1 MTDGDTRADLTDE
14 PAASSATTTTAPA
27 DAAPA
32 SSLRWWKEM
41 LIAGGFYL
49 VYTFVRNQFGSGGA
63 GDRDIALNHAKAI
76 IHIERSVGLWF
87 EPRLQQWYLDLPYDG
102 FIRVWN
108 IYYGSLHFIV
118 TIAVLVLAFRRIPFR
133 YAYYRTML
141 AGATAL
147 AIIGFATFSLMP
159 PRLLDES
166 VSEFGGC
173 YQKVECHEYDFVD
186 TLAVHGGLWEF
197 GSGGMSKVSN
207 QYAAMPSLH
216 FGWSSWC
223 AITFI
228 ACYRQRRWRWWAF
241 AYPATTLFC
250 ILITA
255 NHFWFDAIGGVAVL
269 LGGWAVAEL
278 FDRTKR
284 WWRDRRRSADA
295 PTAVATATH

>member
-14 PAASSATTTTAPA
+14 PAASTATTAPT
-27 DAAPA
+27 DTAPA
-32 SSLRWWKEM
+32 SPLRWWKEM

-49 VYTFVRNQFGSGGA
+49 VYTAVRNQFGSGGV

-87 EPRLQQWYLDLPYDG
+87 EPQLQKWYLDLPYEG

-118 TIAVLVLAFRRIPFR
+118 TIGVLVLAFRRIPFR
-133 YAYYRTML
+133 YPYYRTML

-147 AIIGFATFSLMP
+147 AIVGFATFSLMP

-166 VSEFGGC
+166 TSEFGGC
-173 YQKVECHEYDFVD
+173 YQKVECHQYGFVD

-197 GSGGMSKVSN
+197 GSGGMAKVSN

-223 AITFI
+223 AITFM
-228 ACYRQRRWRWWAF
+228 ACYRGRRWRWWAL
-241 AYPATTLFC
+241 AYPAATLFC

-255 NHFWFDAIGGVAVL
+255 NHFWFDALGGVAVL
-269 LGGWAVAEL
+269 IGGWAIAEL
-278 FDRTKR
+278 FDRTKT
-284 WWRDRRRSADA
+284 WWRARRVPTDA
-295 PTAVATATH
+295 AAAVAPASH